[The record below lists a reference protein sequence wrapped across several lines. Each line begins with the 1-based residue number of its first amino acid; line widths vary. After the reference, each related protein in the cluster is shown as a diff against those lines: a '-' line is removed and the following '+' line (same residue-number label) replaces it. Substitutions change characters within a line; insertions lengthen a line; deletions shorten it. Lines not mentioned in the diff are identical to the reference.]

1 MSEEED
7 EVIKLK
13 ENVVTRTNEHRLTRY
28 VLRLDLLIFR
38 RVQFWKSFLFGAGY
52 GKQVVL
58 SWSLIR
64 ACERNNTRRRS
75 AIAKD

>member
-13 ENVVTRTNEHRLTRY
+13 ENVVTRTNEQRLTRN

-38 RVQFWKSFLFGAGY
+38 RVRFWKRFLFE
-52 GKQVVL
+52 Q
-58 SWSLIR
+58 
-64 ACERNNTRRRS
+64 EENE
-75 AIAKD
+75 

>member
-13 ENVVTRTNEHRLTRY
+13 ENVVTRTNEQRLTRNI
-28 VLRLDLLIFR
+28 LRLDLLIFR
-38 RVQFWKSFLFGAGY
+38 RVRFWKSFLFGGGG

-58 SWSLIR
+58 SRSFISL
-64 ACERNNTRRRS
+64 
-75 AIAKD
+75 

>member
-13 ENVVTRTNEHRLTRY
+13 GNVVTRTNEQRLTRN

-38 RVQFWKSFLFGAGY
+38 RFQFWRSFLSEQEGENKFEAGP
-52 GKQVVL
+52 
-58 SWSLIR
+58 SS
-64 ACERNNTRRRS
+64 ACSRSNTSRRS
-75 AIAKD
+75 AISKDQN